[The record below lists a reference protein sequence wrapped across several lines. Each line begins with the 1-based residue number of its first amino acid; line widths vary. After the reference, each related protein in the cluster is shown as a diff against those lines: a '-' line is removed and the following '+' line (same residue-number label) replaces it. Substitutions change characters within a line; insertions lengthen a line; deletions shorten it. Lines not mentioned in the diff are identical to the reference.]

1 MNEVYYNSVT
11 KSKIKTGTKHYK
23 GEPSMA
29 EPCRSVQRKMK
40 LNNRDEDF
48 CFLEDGVDIFF
59 PSPPTK
65 YSYMQ
70 NKYKT
75 LSGEIKR
82 PNLLGV

>member
-48 CFLEDGVDIFF
+48 A
-59 PSPPTK
+59 S
-65 YSYMQ
+65 
-70 NKYKT
+70 
-75 LSGEIKR
+75 
-82 PNLLGV
+82 